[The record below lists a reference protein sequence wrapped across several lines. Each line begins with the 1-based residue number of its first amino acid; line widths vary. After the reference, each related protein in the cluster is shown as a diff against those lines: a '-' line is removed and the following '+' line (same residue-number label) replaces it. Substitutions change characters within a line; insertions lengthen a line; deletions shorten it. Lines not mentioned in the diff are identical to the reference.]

1 VNSKHDERKRLFF
14 FFYSLTGLGVREAH
28 GGGLV
33 VARGG
38 DEHELAAIRAP
49 LVVAHA
55 DIIIIIIIII
65 IIAPFFFLT
74 FPFIFVRP
82 EPVLVNHH
90 RSSLL
95 RSIRKE
101 KELKRKRIE
110 KKRERKRQQRF
121 RVFTPGE
128 ETLFL
133 GCFPMFVPSLSW

>member
-55 DIIIIIIIII
+55 DIIIIIIII
-65 IIAPFFFLT
+65 APFFFLT

-82 EPVLVNHH
+82 EPVLVNRH
-90 RSSLL
+90 RSSFI
-95 RSIRKE
+95 RSSIRKE
-101 KELKRKRIE
+101 KGIERKEKRKTAAVP
-110 KKRERKRQQRF
+110 
-121 RVFTPGE
+121 RVHT
-128 ETLFL
+128 
-133 GCFPMFVPSLSW
+133 